1 MGLAGGILT
10 PGWPVRAALEAHLLA
25 QAPRVSIVTDAV
37 DAPRGALAMA
47 ARLRG

>member
-1 MGLAGGILT
+1 
-10 PGWPVRAALEAHLLA
+10 VRAALEAHLLA
-25 QAPRVSIVTDAV
+25 QAPRVASVTDAV